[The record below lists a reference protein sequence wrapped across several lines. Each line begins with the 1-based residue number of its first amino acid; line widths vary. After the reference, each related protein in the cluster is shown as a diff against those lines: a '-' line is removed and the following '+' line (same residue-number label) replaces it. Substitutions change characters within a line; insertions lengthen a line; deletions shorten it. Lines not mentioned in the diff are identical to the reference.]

1 MTAKTNP
8 AMIHGD
14 KSIRDMGNW
23 PGRLWLVVALALT
36 LGACAGRSQP
46 MGPPVQSPAIIGDSV
61 IAGDGY
67 VLPLRS
73 WLPEGEVRAA
83 IVALHGFND
92 YAHAFSMPAPV
103 WAEAGIATYA
113 YDQRGFGATDQIGI
127 WPGTDT
133 LVADAGTVVD
143 LVRARHPG
151 VPVYLLGESM
161 GGAVVLAGLGRPAG
175 EEATTDPIE
184 VDGVILVAAAVWARG
199 TMPFYQ
205 RLPLWLGSNLVP
217 WMTLT
222 GRGLDIQPS
231 DNIDM
236 LIAFSRDPL
245 VIKETRID
253 TIDGLTDLMSD
264 ALDAAPALSA
274 PALILYGDHDDII
287 PPPPI
292 EAMLRRLPADRHV
305 VAFYADGF
313 HMLLRDL
320 NGDIPQGDIAHWIAD
335 PDAPLPSGADLRGAE
350 RRMMLAEQA
359 TE

>member
-1 MTAKTNP
+1 MGLAGHVKTP
-8 AMIHGD
+8 M
-14 KSIRDMGNW
+14 KSIPRISLAVMVM
-23 PGRLWLVVALALT
+23 LV
-36 LGACAGRSQP
+36 LGACAGRLQP
-46 MGPPVQSPAIIGDSV
+46 MGPAIQPPALNGDAV
-61 IAGDGY
+61 VTGDGY
-67 VLPLRS
+67 VLPLKS
-73 WLPEGEVRAA
+73 WMPEGEARAA

-92 YAHAFSMPAPV
+92 YANAFATPGPV

-113 YDQRGFGATDQIGI
+113 YDQRGFGGTEEIGI
-127 WPGTDT
+127 WPGTET
-133 LVADAGTVVD
+133 LVADARATVA
-143 LVRARHPG
+143 LVRRRHPG

-161 GGAVVLAGLGRPAG
+161 GGAVVLAGLGGPTAG
-175 EEATTDPIE
+175 SQPID

-205 RLPLWLGSNLVP
+205 RIPLWLGANLTP
-217 WMTLT
+217 WITLT

-231 DNIDM
+231 DNIEM

-253 TIDGLTDLMSD
+253 TIDGLVDLMSD
-264 ALDAAPALSA
+264 ALDAAPTLSV
-274 PALILYGDHDDII
+274 PALILYGDNDEII

-305 VAFYADGF
+305 VAFYEQGF

-335 PDAPLPSGADLRGAE
+335 PNAPLPSGADLRGAE

-359 TE
+359 AE